1 MLSVN
6 TVRAAKGRGTAFG
19 ARWQP
24 AINRQPTSSDR
35 IVCDMNASARSRV
48 REASVLVL
56 TNKVELRGQYHK
68 MVAERS
74 EAPWSLNRPR
84 QLQPALGGVHSQI
97 KCNRCSHGKGDLG
110 YASLSSSAKSRPR

>member
-6 TVRAAKGRGTAFG
+6 TVRAPRGRGTAFG

-24 AINRQPTSSDR
+24 AIKRQPTSSDR

-56 TNKVELRGQYHK
+56 TNKVELRGHDEEDGNRAEPSARGQLL
-68 MVAERS
+68 VAPSAPTGVSERVV
-74 EAPWSLNRPR
+74 APAPRTLEGEVTRRLGRRRP
-84 QLQPALGGVHSQI
+84 
-97 KCNRCSHGKGDLG
+97 
-110 YASLSSSAKSRPR
+110 